1 MLRTAFTSTNIPAQL
16 ESTGLVWNYSKRPD
30 GRPIIPWTI
39 GQSLVWD
46 FTRLNNF
53 AHSNIKQTKEY
64 AGTAAELAVK
74 RKKNP
79 NILK

>member
-1 MLRTAFTSTNIPAQL
+1 MA
-16 ESTGLVWNYSKRPD
+16 
-30 GRPIIPWTI
+30 
-39 GQSLVWD
+39 QSLVWD

-53 AHSNIKQTKEY
+53 APSNIKQTKEY

-74 RKKNP
+74 RKKIQ